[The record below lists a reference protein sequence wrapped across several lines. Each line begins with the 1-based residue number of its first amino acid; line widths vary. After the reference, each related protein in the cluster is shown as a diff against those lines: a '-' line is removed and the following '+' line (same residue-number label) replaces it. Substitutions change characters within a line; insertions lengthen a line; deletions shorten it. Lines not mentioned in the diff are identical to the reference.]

1 MDKGNMY
8 ESLCKQLQALLE
20 DETDTIAILANA
32 SALAAMTLEDINWLG
47 FYLWKHEELLLGPF
61 QGKPAC
67 MHIPFGKGVCG
78 TCAAEGKIQRVANV
92 HAFAGHIACD
102 GNSKS
107 ELVIPIYKDGEFF
120 GVLDIDAPVYDRFDE
135 ADEQGM
141 SAFVQI
147 LQTFL

>member
-8 ESLCKQLQALLE
+8 ESLCRQLQALLE

-78 TCAAEGKIQRVANV
+78 TCAAEEKIQRVANV

-135 ADEQGM
+135 VDEQGM
-141 SAFVQI
+141 KAFVQI

>member
-32 SALAAMTLEDINWLG
+32 SALAAMTLENINWLG

-78 TCAAEGKIQRVANV
+78 TCAAEEKIQRVANV

-120 GVLDIDAPVYDRFDE
+120 GVLDIDAPVFDRFDE